1 MDASQTALL
10 KKEQRRQGRSKVR
23 QSLFINDYIFYKH
36 YVIYQQAAQLYNELN
51 EIYPKKPDLRRTEE
65 FKNWK
70 LDVTGQPRSVKRKTK
85 KRHPYT
91 FPSHAN
97 IPIAKCI
104 DPHANF
110 TVVVPPESPRG
121 LAESSDHQNVKKVM
135 ELRIPL
141 MCPPAETPRT
151 VTEEVLEPSLNTE
164 TVTEEVLEPSLCA
177 ETVTEEVLEPSLNTE
192 TVTEEVL
199 EPSLNTETVTEEVLE
214 PSLYTETIQI
224 VTEEVLEEGILSLE
238 PSLHEEISP
247 EIIQKIVKELSQDPG
262 LEDILTSF
270 EEHKEF
276 KQLGMDLDIPDDRL
290 ENELENLIFW

>member
-104 DPHANF
+104 DPHTNF

-151 VTEEVLEPSLNTE
+151 VTEEVLEPSLYTE

-177 ETVTEEVLEPSLNTE
+177 E

>member
-97 IPIAKCI
+97 IPVAKCI

-110 TVVVPPESPRG
+110 TVIVPSESPRG
-121 LAESSDHQNVKKVM
+121 MAESSDHQNVKKVM

-141 MCPPAETPRT
+141 MCPTAEIPRT
-151 VTEEVLEPSLNTE
+151 VTEEVLEPSL
-164 TVTEEVLEPSLCA
+164 C
-177 ETVTEEVLEPSLNTE
+177 
-192 TVTEEVL
+192 
-199 EPSLNTETVTEEVLE
+199 TETVTEEVLE
-214 PSLYTETIQI
+214 PSLYTETVQT

>member
-1 MDASQTALL
+1 MAKRVYLSKRVSLPFSVKMDASQAALL
-10 KKEQRRQGRSKVR
+10 KKEQRRQDRSKVR

-36 YVIYQQAAQLYNELN
+36 HVIYQQAAQLYNELN

-97 IPIAKCI
+97 IPMTRCI
-104 DPHANF
+104 DPHVNF

-151 VTEEVLEPSLNTE
+151 VTEEVLEPSLCAE

-177 ETVTEEVLEPSLNTE
+177 ETVTEEVLEPSL
-192 TVTEEVL
+192 
-199 EPSLNTETVTEEVLE
+199 
-214 PSLYTETIQI
+214 YTETIQT
-224 VTEEVLEEGILSLE
+224 VTEEVLEEGISSLE
-238 PSLHEEISP
+238 PSLHEEVSP
-247 EIIQKIVKELSQDPG
+247 EIIQKIVEELSQDPG
-262 LEDILTSF
+262 LKDILTSF